1 MLPGCA
7 RKGPVIR
14 WMNLGSVVQRND
26 HLAPNRPLVG
36 GLFGGGLVYNYSNS
50 GIPKLRRSR
59 FVLWHLAQGKI
70 APRGG
75 AETDAMG
82 GASIGAERDGTF
94 VQRRVVVDERLKL
107 FGHSM

>member
-1 MLPGCA
+1 
-7 RKGPVIR
+7 
-14 WMNLGSVVQRND
+14 MNLGSVVQRND

-36 GLFGGGLVYNYSNS
+36 GLFGGGHVYNDSNS

-59 FVLWHLAQGKI
+59 LVLWHLAQGKI

-75 AETDAMG
+75 AETDAME
-82 GASIGAERDGTF
+82 GASISADRNGTF
-94 VQRRVVVDERLKL
+94 VQRWVVVDKRMKL